1 MHISPDIVDDMNLL
15 RRFSL
20 GGLGNMDFHDNPD
33 PAISDAAARL
43 QQKGLIDDNSQL
55 TASGREAVEHLT
67 RLFNLLDPPLEP
79 I

>member
-1 MHISPDIVDDMNLL
+1 MHIPSEIVDDMNLL

-20 GGLGNMDFHDNPD
+20 GGLGNMDFQDNPD

-43 QQKGLIDDNSQL
+43 QQKGLIDENNRL
-55 TASGREAVEHLT
+55 TDAGHEAVEHLT

>member
-1 MHISPDIVDDMNLL
+1 MHIAPEIVDDMNLL

-20 GGLGNMDFHDNPD
+20 CGLGNMDFQDNPD

-43 QQKGLIDDNSQL
+43 LEKGLIDENNRL
-55 TASGREAVEHLT
+55 TDAGREAVEHLT

>member
-1 MHISPDIVDDMNLL
+1 MHISSEIVDDMNLL

-20 GGLGNMDFHDNPD
+20 GGLGNMDFEDNPD
-33 PAISDAAARL
+33 PAIVDAASRL
-43 QQKGLIDDNSQL
+43 RQKGLIDDNDRL
-55 TASGREAVEHLT
+55 TEAGREAVEHLT

>member
-1 MHISPDIVDDMNLL
+1 MHIPPEIIDDMNLL

-20 GGLGNMDFHDNPD
+20 GGLGSMDFQDNPD
-33 PAISDAAARL
+33 PAISDAAERL
-43 QQKGLIDDNSQL
+43 RQKGLIDTDNRL
-55 TASGREAVEHLT
+55 TDSGREAVEHLT

>member
-1 MHISPDIVDDMNLL
+1 MHISAEIVDDMTLL

-20 GGLGNMDFHDNPD
+20 GGLGNMDFEDNPD
-33 PAISDAAARL
+33 PAINDAALRL
-43 QQKGLIDDNSQL
+43 RDKGLIDENNRL
-55 TASGREAVEHLT
+55 TDAGREAVEHLT

>member
-1 MHISPDIVDDMNLL
+1 MHIATEIIDEINLL

-20 GGLGNMDFHDNPD
+20 GGLGNMDFKDNPD
-33 PAISDAAARL
+33 PAISDAAQRL
-43 QQKGLIDDNSQL
+43 LEKGLLDENDRL
-55 TASGREAVEHLT
+55 TDAGREAVEHLT

>member
-1 MHISPDIVDDMNLL
+1 MHIPAEIVDDMNLL

-20 GGLGNMDFHDNPD
+20 GGLGNMHFEDNPD
-33 PAISDAAARL
+33 PAIIDAAARL
-43 QQKGLIDDNSQL
+43 REKGLIDENDRL
-55 TASGREAVEHLT
+55 TDAGREAVEHLT